1 MELIDNEL
9 LSSVCDEACRSS
21 RLRMNYNFHTSLQ
34 SKSQRMLNALQVGTQ
49 LPIHRHMHT
58 SETYVLLQGK
68 IKVLFYNDDKELSE
82 SVVLNPIEGKF
93 GVNIPMGQ
101 WHTLEVLEN
110 NSVIFEVKDGPYTPI
125 EPENLLM

>member
-1 MELIDNEL
+1 MELIDKEL
-9 LSSVCDEACRSS
+9 LSNVCDEACKSS
-21 RLRMNYNFHTSLQ
+21 RLRMNYNFHTSPQ
-34 SKSQRMLNALQVGTQ
+34 AKSQRMLNALQIGTE
-49 LPIHRHMHT
+49 LPIHRHTHT

-68 IKVLFYNDDKELSE
+68 IKVLFYNDDKKLSQ

-125 EPENLLM
+125 TPENLLM